1 MKTRRSRMMPWLLI
15 LLSAALVLSL
25 AGWGCSRSASSDD
38 GSGQTSTTDGADG
51 SSQTTDGSGSG
62 TADVP
67 VKVDY
72 DSDDLDVGTDSTG
85 MTWILL
91 EGDSISVNGGGA
103 TVSGSIVTITAAG
116 LYGISGT
123 LNDGQVVVNAGDSDV
138 VKIVLS
144 GADITCSSSAAIYVL
159 SADKTVITLAEGTAN
174 KVTDASSYVFASGAT
189 DEPSAAVFSKDDLT
203 INGSGSLTVNGNYRN
218 GIASKDDL
226 KITGG
231 QITVNA
237 VNDGL
242 RGRDCVAISDGS
254 ITVKAGADGIQSNND
269 EDAEK
274 GFVCIEGG
282 TLNITAG
289 ADGIQAE
296 TSVLVSGGSITVS
309 CGGGSTKTVV
319 STASAKGI
327 KAVADTTIKGGTI
340 SIDSADDAL
349 HSNGSLSIAGG
360 SITIASGDDAIHSD
374 STIVIGGGT
383 IRVTRCYE
391 GIESG
396 VVTINDGTIHITA
409 SDDGINVT
417 AGYLYINGGYLAID
431 AGGDG
436 LDVNAA
442 TATRDPMAGGSV
454 VMTAGTVIING
465 PTASNN
471 GALDFG
477 TFKMT
482 GGYLLAVGSS
492 GMAQALST
500 TSTQYS
506 VMVNFTS
513 ARAAGTMLHIQTQDG
528 EDILTF
534 LPAKAYQSV
543 VLCTPALAKG
553 TTCAV
558 YTGGSSTGTAVDGLY
573 SGGTYTPGT
582 QYTTFTISSVV
593 TTIGSTGGGGAHPGD
608 TGHRGPARSALH

>member
-1 MKTRRSRMMPWLLI
+1 MMTRRSKITNGLLI
-15 LLSAALVLSL
+15 LLAAVLVL
-25 AGWGCSRSASSDD
+25 AGWGCSRGGSADD
-38 GSGQTSTTDGADG
+38 GSGQTAVTDDADG
-51 SSQTTDGSGSG
+51 GSQTTDGSDGAGETTDSSGNG

-67 VKVDY
+67 VEVDY
-72 DSDDLDVGTDSTG
+72 DSDDLDAGTDNTG
-85 MTWILL
+85 MTWIFL
-91 EGDSISVNGGGA
+91 EGGSISVNGSGA
-103 TVSGSIVTITAAG
+103 TVSGSTVTITSAG
-116 LYGISGT
+116 LYSISGT

-138 VKIVLS
+138 VKLVLS
-144 GADITCSSSAAIYVL
+144 GADMTCLSSAAIYVE
-159 SADKTVITLAEGTAN
+159 SADKTVITLAEGTNN
-174 KVTDASSYVFASGAT
+174 KVTDGTSYVFDDAAS
-189 DEPSAAVFSKDDLT
+189 DEPSAAIFSKDDLT
-203 INGSGSLTVNGNYRN
+203 INGSGSLLVDGNYQN

-231 QITVNA
+231 NITVNA

-242 RGRDCVAISDGS
+242 RGRDCVAISDGC
-254 ITVKAGADGIQSNND
+254 INVTAGADGIQSNND

-282 TLNITAG
+282 NLSITAG

-296 TSVLVSGGSITVS
+296 TSVLVSGGSITIS
-309 CGGGSTKTVV
+309 CGGGSTKTVA

-327 KAVADTTIKGGTI
+327 KAELDTTVAGGTI
-340 SIDSADDAL
+340 DIDSADDAL
-349 HSNGSLSIAGG
+349 HSNGSLSITGG

-374 STIVIGGGT
+374 STIAIGGGT
-383 IRVTRCYE
+383 IRVTRCFE

-396 VVTINDGTIHITA
+396 VVTINEGTIHITA

-417 AGYLYINGGYLAID
+417 AGYLYINGGYLAMN

-436 LDVNAA
+436 FDVNAA
-442 TATRDPMAGGSV
+442 TASSDPMAGGSV

-465 PTASNN
+465 PTANNN

-482 GGYLLAVGSS
+482 GGCLVAVGSS

-506 VMVNFTS
+506 VTVNFTS
-513 ARAAGTMLHIQTQDG
+513 ARSAGTMLHIQTQGG
-528 EDILTF
+528 EDVLTF

-553 TTCAV
+553 TTYAV
-558 YTGGSSTGTAVDGLY
+558 YTGGSCTGTAVDGLY

-582 QYTTFTISSVV
+582 QYTTFTISSMV
-593 TTIGSTGGGGAHPGD
+593 TAIGSSGGGGGGMPPG
-608 TGHRGPARSALH
+608 R